1 MKTAKMAPKSNL
13 GAVMTRPFSANLSL
27 PDRRKGE
34 RVRRIRGYEAELIEN
49 WFEGARAEGLAGLGD
64 STKIYVLDYRGV
76 LVSTCS
82 LLIRR
87 DGVSWLGGLLVPR
100 HYRGR
105 GFGLSMLSGL
115 LDILEDG
122 RCELAAALVTT
133 ESARSAFIAT
143 GFMEAKVN
151 GLPLVANGMAPY
163 LETREPSVSKMR
175 YEKGKS

>member
-1 MKTAKMAPKSNL
+1 M
-13 GAVMTRPFSANLSL
+13 
-27 PDRRKGE
+27 
-34 RVRRIRGYEAELIEN
+34 RGYEKELIEN
-49 WFEGARAEGLAGLGD
+49 WFEGARAEGLTGLGN
-64 STKIYVLDYRGV
+64 SAKIYVLDYRGV

-87 DGVSWLGGLLVPR
+87 EGVSWLGGLLVPR

-122 RCELAAALVTT
+122 HCEMAAALVTT
-133 ESARSAFIAT
+133 EPARSAFTAT
-143 GFMEAKVN
+143 GFTDTQGK
-151 GLPLVANGMAPY
+151 GLPLVANGIAPY
-163 LETREPSVSKMR
+163 LEAGALNLSKLR